1 MGLADPVGPRAVP
14 AQFSQSPM
22 CSMRR
27 TKLPFRPRPELGA
40 RTAKARYVAFQ
51 LRPSLPAP
59 SVIEPRLA
67 SLACE
72 PPRRAVFEML
82 RRRRNEP
89 RDAYGRD

>member
-27 TKLPFRPRPELGA
+27 TKLPFRPRGPELGA

-59 SVIEPRLA
+59 SVIEPRH
-67 SLACE
+67 SPACE

-82 RRRRNEP
+82 RQRRNEP
-89 RDAYGRD
+89 RDA